1 MTRTDIF
8 TAYVVLRALGYLLPE
23 RWDNGRWD
31 PWMNDQLRQF
41 QAAANREQ
49 GKRLAVDGVLGDD
62 TLNALAW
69 YGTRPPAN
77 RNVRG
82 DGLPAGEWAAV
93 SRNLLARQ
101 NRPWGLGPARAPT
114 PRPTPQPTQP
124 TPTPAPA
131 PEPTR
136 QPAPSDLDYPG
147 RLPPPQPGPTPAL
160 DVTLEVRPETGLAPR
175 AVDGVLVPLPQKP
188 AEGLSTGAKVA
199 LGVGVGV
206 LVLGGVALAVKAARA
221 RRERQ
226 VEGFQ

>member
-23 RWDNGRWD
+23 QWDNGRWD
-31 PWMNDQLRQF
+31 SWMNDQLRQF

-82 DGLPAGEWAAV
+82 DGLPAGEWANVA
-93 SRNLLARQ
+93 RNLQARQ
-101 NRPWGLGPARAPT
+101 NRPWGLGAGRAPAPA
-114 PRPTPQPTQP
+114 PRPTPQPQPQP
-124 TPTPAPA
+124 TPVAPQPVPVAPTPV
-131 PEPTR
+131 
-136 QPAPSDLDYPG
+136 
-147 RLPPPQPGPTPAL
+147 PPPQPVN
-160 DVTLEVRPETGLAPR
+160 VTLEVRPEVRPETGRAPQP
-175 AVDGVLVPLPQKP
+175 VDGVLVPLPQKP

-206 LVLGGVALAVKAARA
+206 LVVGLVYAVKA
-221 RRERQ
+221 RRDRQ
-226 VEGFQ
+226 FEGGR